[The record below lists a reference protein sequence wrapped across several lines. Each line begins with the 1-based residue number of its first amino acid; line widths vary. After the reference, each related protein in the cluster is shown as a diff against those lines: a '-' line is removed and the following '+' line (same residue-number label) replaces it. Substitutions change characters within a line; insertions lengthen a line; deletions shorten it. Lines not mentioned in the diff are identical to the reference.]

1 MAEKYEVILSIK
13 AKEDLKS
20 IIYYI
25 KNNLKEP
32 DIANKYAKMLK
43 DEIKTLKLKL

>member
-20 IIYYI
+20 III
-25 KNNLKEP
+25 KELK
-32 DIANKYAKMLK
+32 IR
-43 DEIKTLKLKL
+43 KLA